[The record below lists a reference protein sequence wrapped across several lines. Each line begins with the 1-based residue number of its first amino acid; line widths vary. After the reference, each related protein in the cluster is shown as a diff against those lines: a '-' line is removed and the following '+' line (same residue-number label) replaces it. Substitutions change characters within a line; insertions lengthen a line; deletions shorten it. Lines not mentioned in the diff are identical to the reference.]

1 MGFIE
6 VLNPTAE
13 ARVQDMPLARRDPDL
28 KGKVIG
34 FLNNRKA
41 NAGLL
46 LSHIE
51 EILRERLGEFRVVR
65 GEKTAASPVPE
76 EVMGALS
83 RCDVVITAV
92 GD

>member
-1 MGFIE
+1 MVFIE

-13 ARVQDMPLARRDPDL
+13 ARARELPLARRHTDL
-28 KGKVIG
+28 HGKTIG

-46 LSHIE
+46 LGKVE
-51 EILRERLGEFRVVR
+51 ELLRARCGDFSVIKR
-65 GEKTAASPVPE
+65 EKNASLPAPE
-76 EVMGALS
+76 AVMTKLS
-83 RCDVVITAV
+83 MCDVVVVAI